1 MTAIDPA
8 FVGDGSLRARLASS
22 VHVRA
27 FEGEW
32 ILLDSTSG
40 NYFALNEVGQRVV
53 RALDDGYS
61 LEQCALQLHRT
72 YDVEWHALC
81 SDVLQ
86 LCTELLSRKLIVPQT
101 SGPAALET
109 QS

>member
-1 MTAIDPA
+1 MSANPPA
-8 FVGDGSLRARLASS
+8 FIGDGSLRARLASS
-22 VHVRA
+22 VHVRE

-32 ILLDSTSG
+32 ILLDSVSG
-40 NYFALNEVGQRVV
+40 NYFALNEVGQRLV

-61 LEQCALQLHRT
+61 LEECAAQLHQT
-72 YDVEWHALC
+72 YDVEWHVLC

-86 LCTELLSRKLIVPQT
+86 LCSELLSRTLIVPRT
-101 SGPAALET
+101 SGPAALEA